1 LDSLLT
7 FLIYVLVKFAAYSIW
22 YYIGLRWLQQ
32 RRSPRAGLGFG
43 FVRLLL
49 GVFFGLGIFIIGGML
64 HLAVPSHPALMYLSI
79 YAPVRYVEWT
89 ILFYLFRSF
98 SSTHEAHPGFLREQG
113 WILGG
118 IAVSHL
124 VDLPLI
130 FTTYEGTKGFLP
142 IGRFLC

>member
-1 LDSLLT
+1 
-7 FLIYVLVKFAAYSIW
+7 VLVKFAAYSAW
-22 YYIGLRWLQQ
+22 CYIGLHWLQQ
-32 RRSPRAGLGFG
+32 RRSLRADLGFG

-64 HLAVPSHPALMYLSI
+64 HLEVPAHPALMYFSI

-98 SSTHEAHPGFLREQG
+98 SSTQETRPGFLREQG

-124 VDLPLI
+124 ADLPLI
-130 FTTYEGTKGFLP
+130 LTTYEGTKGFLP